1 MRGARGLAGGGAG
14 VVAVYHVVV
23 AVIGVPL
30 IRTPLGV
37 VGQLV
42 LGVLD
47 VAVLGAELLA
57 ELRSTGRADLDALAA
72 GDALFLIDVRDICAA
87 GHVGRIEKLGGAQRV
102 ADAGRAVA
110 NGEYLIFAVDIGYLV
125 DIALI
130 LGALKYCHS
139 LIIGDELAV
148 LLGLVTVNGGVADSD
163 APQILNIARAFA
175 AHTLGAA
182 AGADADCELVI
193 LLQPVGQMLDADR
206 LGAGGDGFLDGNDV
220 HADACAAEG
229 NHGRDLFKRESRHG
243 VKEVAHLG
251 VLVNEFLAHV
261 EELSRA
267 GNEEGQYVLLDM
279 RVVLPVPFDK
289 ADNAHLM
296 ELLFERVQI
305 RPAGG
310 LGNILKRHGGALLH
324 AQGDADHIVIKHLGK
339 PPVFR
344 AALVQLFKAEL
355 VGDAVG
361 HLLTELIKIFFICH
375 HLGNILLIK
384 NSDTLIRQYN
394 NIPCVR
400 SHAFLC
406 FGEQFVQLTLFCK
419 ILG

>member
-1 MRGARGLAGGGAG
+1 
-14 VVAVYHVVV
+14 
-23 AVIGVPL
+23 
-30 IRTPLGV
+30 
-37 VGQLV
+37 
-42 LGVLD
+42 
-47 VAVLGAELLA
+47 
-57 ELRSTGRADLDALAA
+57 
-72 GDALFLIDVRDICAA
+72 
-87 GHVGRIEKLGGAQRV
+87 
-102 ADAGRAVA
+102 
-110 NGEYLIFAVDIGYLV
+110 
-125 DIALI
+125 
-130 LGALKYCHS
+130 
-139 LIIGDELAV
+139 
-148 LLGLVTVNGGVADSD
+148 
-163 APQILNIARAFA
+163 
-175 AHTLGAA
+175 
-182 AGADADCELVI
+182 
-193 LLQPVGQMLDADR
+193 MLDADR
-206 LGAGGDGFLDGNDV
+206 LGAGGDGFLNGDDV

-229 NHGRDLFKRESRHG
+229 NHGRDLFKRESCHG

-267 GNEEGQYVLLDM
+267 GNEERQYVLLDV
-279 RVVLPVPFDK
+279 RVVLPVPLDK
-289 ADNAHLM
+289 ADDAHLM

-339 PPVFR
+339 TPVFR

-406 FGEQFVQLTLFCK
+406 FGEQFVQLTLFCE

>member
-1 MRGARGLAGGGAG
+1 M
-14 VVAVYHVVV
+14 
-23 AVIGVPL
+23 
-30 IRTPLGV
+30 
-37 VGQLV
+37 
-42 LGVLD
+42 
-47 VAVLGAELLA
+47 
-57 ELRSTGRADLDALAA
+57 
-72 GDALFLIDVRDICAA
+72 RDICAA

-130 LGALKYCHS
+130 LGALEDLHG
-139 LIIGDELAV
+139 LIIGDEPAV
-148 LLGLVTVNGGVADSD
+148 LLGLNAVKCNVADGD
-163 APQILNIARAFA
+163 APQILNVARAFA
-175 AHTLGAA
+175 AHALGAA
-182 AGADADCELVI
+182 AGADADCEFVI
-193 LLQPVGQMLDADR
+193 LLQPVGQMLNADG
-206 LGAGGDGFLDGNDV
+206 LGAGGNGLLDRDNV
-220 HADACAAEG
+220 HADARAAEG
-229 NHGRDLFKRESRHG
+229 DHGRDFLEGESGHG

-251 VLVNEFLAHV
+251 VLVNDFLAHI
-261 EELSRA
+261 EELRRA
-267 GNEEGQYVLLDM
+267 GNEERQYVLLDV
-279 RVVLPVPFDK
+279 RVVLPVPLDK
-289 ADNAHLM
+289 ADDAHLM

-355 VGDAVG
+355 IGDAVG
-361 HLLTELIKIFFICH
+361 HFLTELIKIFFICH

-394 NIPCVR
+394 NIPGAR

-406 FGEQFVQLTLFCK
+406 FWVQFVQLILFCR
-419 ILG
+419 ILGRRNKFNDLLQIHLSF